1 MKLPNRQR
9 QIIELIANG
18 KADKEIAEQLRISVH
33 TVAVHVRCLLRKF
46 SARSRGQAAV
56 AWERS
61 K

>member
-1 MKLPNRQR
+1 MKLPPRQR
-9 QIIELIANG
+9 QIIERIASG
-18 KADKEIAEQLRISVH
+18 KADKEIADELKISVH

-56 AWERS
+56 IWEKS